1 MYIFDNDILK
11 TVLKEKNMKQ
21 KELAEQTHIS
31 EDSIS
36 RYISGERTPNI
47 NSLFK
52 MCEVLQVSP
61 TYFIVKL

>member
-1 MYIFDNDILK
+1 MYIFDNEILK
-11 TVLKEKNMKQ
+11 TTLKEKNMKQ
-21 KELAEQTHIS
+21 KELADQTHIS

-52 MCEVLQVSP
+52 ICEVLQLPP
-61 TYFIVKL
+61 THFIVRL